1 MFLTF
6 ATKTMVPLRILGM
19 ASNVFFIAYG
29 YLQPAMPILILH
41 AVLLPMNA
49 FRLHQMLRLTRQV
62 AEASRGDLTLDWLK
76 PYGSRRRVR
85 PGEVLFAKGEAAD
98 RMAFVLDG
106 RLRIEELGV
115 ELGPGEVVGE
125 LGLIAPGGVRTR
137 TVECAEAGDILEIT
151 YDQVRQLYFQNPAFG
166 FSFLQ
171 LTARRLFDTIA
182 RQEAAAAAAGRTIDL
197 HRPEAPSDRRPRTE
211 AGEGTLGRL
220 KDRSRS
226 PDPP

>member
-1 MFLTF
+1 LDLATVVGTCAAFLVFLTF
-6 ATKTMVPLRILGM
+6 ATRTMVPLRIIGM
-19 ASNVFFIAYG
+19 VSNVFFIAYG
-29 YLQPAMPILILH
+29 YLQPAVPILILH

-62 AEASRGDLTLDWLK
+62 AEASRSDLNLDWLK

-85 PGEVLFAKGEAAD
+85 AGEVLYAKGEEAD

-106 RLRIEELGV
+106 SLRIEELGV

-125 LGLIAPGGVRTR
+125 LGLVAPGGVRTR

-166 FSFLQ
+166 FSFLH

-182 RQEAAAAAAGRTIDL
+182 RHEESAAAAGRCIDL
-197 HRPEAPSDRRPRTE
+197 HRPEAPPD
-211 AGEGTLGRL
+211 GR
-220 KDRSRS
+220 
-226 PDPP
+226 